1 MFPFAKKAVS
11 NLFKKPSTVRFPEV
25 ESPAKPAYRGR
36 IVYDAEKCVNCGMCI
51 KVCSPGAITRTV
63 EEVEGGEKITYDIN
77 LTSCTFC
84 GTCQD
89 FCGTKAISLSDDYHM
104 VAEDPKDLI
113 VSGSR
118 IKEKVAGRVT
128 LKQEDCVYCGLCAR
142 TCPEN
147 AITVDRATKTWKINY
162 EECVQCG
169 QCISKCPKKALSF
182 QEPKAQGV
190 INGGDCVFCTLCSK
204 KCPVGALTV
213 DRAAKTWEIDRS
225 VCIKCGLCVSSCP
238 KHTLVMGD
246 VDDNTPARFEKSAAP
261 VKSAPAPAAPAKEAP
276 AAPAKEAP
284 ASGNAPKTPENAPK
298 TVPAAPVADSPAKA
312 QKSAVSAEKA
322 AAAAPVLSGLIP
334 QAQNSWDT
342 GVVLGPDCIYCGLC
356 MRKCPMEAITVDRAS
371 KSWQIDRE
379 KCVWC
384 GICVSGCPKKTLKI
398 DARSAETAKEAA
410 AHEAPAPEKNAEAA
424 SEAKAAHAA
433 AATGVVF
440 GEGCIYCGACSGA
453 CPVGAISVDG
463 SEWSID
469 RDACIQCGACVGTCP
484 MGVLSIGP
492 LE

>member
-1 MFPFAKKAVS
+1 MFPFAKKALS

-25 ESPAKPAYRGR
+25 EVDAKPAYRGR
-36 IVYDAEKCVNCGMCI
+36 IVYDPEKCVNCGMCI

-113 VSGSR
+113 VTGSR
-118 IKEKVAGRVT
+118 IRKKVAGRVT
-128 LKQEDCVYCGLCAR
+128 LDQGSCIYCGLCAR
-142 TCPEN
+142 NCPEN
-147 AITVDRATKTWKINY
+147 AITVDRATKTWTINH

-169 QCISKCPKKALSF
+169 QCITKCPKKALSF

-190 INGGDCVFCTLCSK
+190 INDGDCVFCTLCSK

-213 DRAAKTWEIDRS
+213 DRAAKTWEIDRDT
-225 VCIKCGLCVSSCP
+225 CIRCGLCVSSCP
-238 KHTLVMGD
+238 KKTLRLGD
-246 VDDNTPARFEKSAAP
+246 VDDSTPAKFEKSAAP
-261 VKSAPAPAAPAKEAP
+261 AAPAKAAPAPAPAAPVKAAPVPQNAP
-276 AAPAKEAP
+276 AAPVKAP
-284 ASGNAPKTPENAPK
+284 QSVSAPQTP
-298 TVPAAPVADSPAKA
+298 DSPAKTVKA
-312 QKSAVSAEKA
+312 PEKAVKAVSAA
-322 AAAAPVLSGLIP
+322 ALSGLIP
-334 QAQNSWDT
+334 QAANQWDT
-342 GVVLGPDCIYCGLC
+342 GVVFGPDCIYCGLC

-371 KSWQIDRE
+371 KSWTIDRE

-384 GICVSGCPKKTLKI
+384 GICVSGCPKKTLRI
-398 DARSAETAKEAA
+398 GELKEN
-410 AHEAPAPEKNAEAA
+410 PGAEAA
-424 SEAKAAHAA
+424 QESAAVEKESVPAAPVSKAAPALSSSV
-433 AATGVVF
+433 TGVVF
-440 GEGCIYCGACSGA
+440 GDGCIYCGACAGA

-463 SEWSID
+463 DWSIN

-484 MGVLSIGP
+484 MGALSMGP
-492 LE
+492 IE